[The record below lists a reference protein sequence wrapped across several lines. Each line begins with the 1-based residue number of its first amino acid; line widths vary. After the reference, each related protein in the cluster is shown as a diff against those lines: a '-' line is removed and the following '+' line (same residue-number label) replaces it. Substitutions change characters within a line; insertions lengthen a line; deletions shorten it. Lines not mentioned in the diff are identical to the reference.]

1 MLSHRRKEEC
11 SMPILA
17 FRRATTVLVGVPLAL
32 AVALML
38 SREAPG
44 DVFVY
49 QAHTPKAGDFY
60 IVNNTSATVTFSND
74 GIPLRNNFNSLVIQP
89 WGVAASPNVDVT
101 KAVGPNGQGM
111 TFHIQA
117 QGSVAAITFGMDT
130 GYANDSN
137 TVWSIRG
144 NDPQKPVLSPSGA
157 FWYTNGQWA
166 EQITFD
172 NYVVTLVSGT
182 GVDDPSNATGWKI
195 LLIISRGSP
204 SRVLYQNAVVFPVP

>member
-38 SREAPG
+38 SREAPA
-44 DVFVY
+44 DVYVY
-49 QAHTPKAGDFY
+49 QAHTPTAGDFY
-60 IVNNTSATVTFSND
+60 VVNNTSATVTFSND
-74 GIPLRNNFNSLVIQP
+74 GIPLRNNFNPLVIQP

-117 QGSVAAITFGMDT
+117 QGSAAAITFAMHT
-130 GYANDSN
+130 RYANDSN
-137 TVWSIRG
+137 TVWGIG
-144 NDPQKPVLSPSGA
+144 GDDPQTTAHSGA
-157 FWYTNGQWA
+157 LSYSNGQWA

-182 GVDDPSNATGWKI
+182 GVDDPKNPTGWKI
-195 LLIISRGSP
+195 LLIISQGSP
-204 SRVLYQNAVVFPVP
+204 SRVLYQNAVAFPMY